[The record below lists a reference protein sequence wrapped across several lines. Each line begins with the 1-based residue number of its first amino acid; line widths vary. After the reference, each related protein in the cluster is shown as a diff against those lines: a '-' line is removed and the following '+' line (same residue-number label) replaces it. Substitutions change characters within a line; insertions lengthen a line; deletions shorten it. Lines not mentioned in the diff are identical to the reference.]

1 MHHMIEVTVESFQD
15 YKLLG
20 EVGRLTPKI
29 PIQTCLHIMKTKR
42 FTASSG
48 AGGKVFVTFEINGMT
63 KEDELYIKLKY
74 NTHIQND

>member
-29 PIQTCLHIMKTKR
+29 PIQTLHIMKTKR
-42 FTASSG
+42 FHASSG

-74 NTHIQND
+74 NTPITK

>member
-29 PIQTCLHIMKTKR
+29 PKQTKR
-42 FTASSG
+42 FHASSG

-74 NTHIQND
+74 NTPITE